1 MTTAAK
7 NAVPAVD
14 VGGMHRPEGK
24 LDVAQALR
32 PYAGPWSERHA
43 AHLLRRAGFGG
54 TAAEIARYAAMS
66 PGAAAGALVAFASTA
81 QEPGP
86 PQLTDPYA
94 LRRAAAREG
103 LTGPRA
109 TDEQRR
115 AFARQ
120 TRREEAASIGT
131 LKLWWLDRMLATPAP
146 LQEKMTY
153 YFHGHFTTAAVQK
166 GVTPEMV
173 YNQNQLFRANAL
185 GNLRT
190 LTMAVSQDP
199 AMLLYLDN
207 ALNSKARPNENYAR
221 ELMELFTLGVDHYS
235 EDDVREA
242 ARAWTGYR
250 VDRRDGSAQ
259 FDSRLHDEGT
269 KTFLGRTGNFGGQDI
284 VDIIFAQPQCATFF
298 ANSLLNTFVYNDPE
312 PALVAAVAAL
322 LRANDYELQ
331 PVVETLLRSNV
342 FYGDR
347 AYRALVKTP
356 VEFVVG
362 AYKALELPQVDGA
375 AVRALTAM
383 GQNLFYPPNVA
394 GWPGGENWLTSQMLI
409 ARQNF
414 AMRLVNARDADA
426 APWMTS
432 APNDAAKAADALV
445 AAILQGDAS
454 PSSHAQLVAYL
465 DGAGTSAIPSLN
477 DENRDERLR
486 GAAYLTMA
494 MPGYQLN

>member
-1 MTTAAK
+1 MTAAK
-7 NAVPAVD
+7 SAIPSVD
-14 VGGMHRPEGK
+14 VGGMHRPVGA
-24 LDVAQALR
+24 LDAALALR
-32 PYAGPWSERHA
+32 PYAGPWSKRHA

-54 TAAEIARYAAMS
+54 TDAEIAQYAAMS
-66 PGAAAGALVAFASTA
+66 PDAAASALVHFASTS

-86 PQLTDPYA
+86 PQLPDPYA
-94 LRRAAAREG
+94 LRRDGARQG

-109 TDEQRR
+109 SDMQRR
-115 AFARQ
+115 AFGKQIRKQ
-120 TRREEAASIGT
+120 ENASVLA
-131 LKLWWLDRMLATPAP
+131 LKSWWLDRMLTTPAP

-153 YFHGHFTTAAVQK
+153 YYHGHFTTAAIQK

-173 YNQNQLFRANAL
+173 YNQNQLFRTYAL
-185 GNLRT
+185 GNLRS

-207 ALNSKARPNENYAR
+207 ALNSQAKPNENYAR

-250 VDRRDGSAQ
+250 IDRRDGSSY
-259 FDSRLHDEGT
+259 FDQRLHDNGT
-269 KTFLGRTGNFGGQDI
+269 KTFLGRTGNFGPQDI
-284 VDIIFAQPQCATFF
+284 VNIIFAQPQCATFF

-312 PALVAAVAAL
+312 PALVDTVAAL
-322 LRANDYELQ
+322 LRKNDFELQ
-331 PVVETLLRSNV
+331 PVVSTLLRSNV
-342 FYGDR
+342 FYSDR

-362 AYKALELPQVDGA
+362 AYKTLEIPQTDNA
-375 AVRALTAM
+375 AVRALNTM

-414 AMRLVNARDADA
+414 ASRLVNTRNADGSQ
-426 APWMTS
+426 WMTS
-432 APNDAAKAADALV
+432 APNDAAKAADVLV
-445 AAILQGDAS
+445 SAILQGDAS

-477 DENRDERLR
+477 NENRDERLR

>member
-1 MTTAAK
+1 MTAAK
-7 NAVPAVD
+7 SAIPSVD
-14 VGGMHRPEGK
+14 VGGMHRPVGA
-24 LDVAQALR
+24 LDAALALR

-66 PGAAAGALVAFASTA
+66 PGAAASALVHFASTA
-81 QEPGP
+81 QEAGP
-86 PQLTDPYA
+86 PQLPNLYT
-94 LRRAAAREG
+94 LRRAGMLEG

-109 TDEQRR
+109 SDTQRR
-115 AFARQ
+115 EFNRGLRKQDAQAVG
-120 TRREEAASIGT
+120 A
-131 LKLWWLDRMLATPAP
+131 LKRWWLDRMLATPAP

-153 YFHGHFTTAAVQK
+153 YFHGHFTTAAIQK
-166 GVTPEMV
+166 GVTAEMV
-173 YNQNQLFRANAL
+173 YNQNQLFRRYAL
-185 GNLRT
+185 GNLRS
-190 LTMAVSQDP
+190 LVMAVSQDP
-199 AMLLYLDN
+199 AMLIYLDN
-207 ALNSKARPNENYAR
+207 ALNSKAKPNENYAR

-250 VDRRDGSAQ
+250 IDRRDGTSY
-259 FDSRLHDEGT
+259 FDPRLHDEGT
-269 KTFLGRTGNFGGQDI
+269 KTFLGRTGNFGPQDI
-284 VDIIFAQPQCATFF
+284 VNIIFAQPQCATFF

-312 PALVAAVAAL
+312 PALVDAVAEQ
-322 LRANDYELQ
+322 LRKNDYELQ
-331 PVVETLLRSNV
+331 PVMGTLLRSNV
-342 FYGDR
+342 FHSAR

-362 AYKALELPQVDGA
+362 AYKALEIPQTDNA
-375 AVRALTAM
+375 AVRALDTM

-414 AMRLVNARDADA
+414 ASRLVNARDADGSQ
-426 APWMTS
+426 WMAS
-432 APNDAAKAADALV
+432 APNDASKAADTLV
-445 AAILQGDAS
+445 SAILQGDAS
-454 PSSHAQLVAYL
+454 PSSHAQLIAYL